1 MEPFSLRTLTAL
13 ALLGLPATAMADP
26 LDTLRAEVTARA
38 EAAGIPADPLV
49 NKIDEGAAKGV
60 PAARIRP
67 VVARL
72 HDRLVESS
80 PVCAGVADGGLCIV
94 AAADAIAAGASP
106 EALRI
111 LVDDHAAALVGAER
125 TRALVAVSAL
135 GAQGVSPDAA
145 IGQVAQAIERE
156 GGLDALVPRATPA
169 EPGVSPGTPGAKDGP
184 PAVGRGGE
192 LPVANPAS
200 DRENRGKGK
209 ARGGNP
215 DGPPGRPD
223 SPGNSGNAGG
233 NGNGNG
239 NAGGNGNGNAGGNGN
254 GRK

>member
-1 MEPFSLRTLTAL
+1 MDPFSLRTLTAL
-13 ALLGLPATAMADP
+13 ALLGLPATALADP
-26 LDTLRAEVTARA
+26 LDALRAEVTARA

-60 PAARIRP
+60 PAMRIRP
-67 VVARL
+67 VVSRL

-106 EALRI
+106 EALRS

-135 GAQGVSPDAA
+135 GARGVSPDAA
-145 IGQVAQAIERE
+145 IGQVAQALERA
-156 GGLDALVPRATPA
+156 GGLDALVPSATPA
-169 EPGVSPGTPGAKDGP
+169 ESGVSPATPGVKDGP

-209 ARGGNP
+209 ARGNGAE
-215 DGPPGRPD
+215 GPPGRPA
-223 SPGNSGNAGG
+223 SPGNSGNAGNGNNG

-239 NAGGNGNGNAGGNGN
+239 NAGGNGRGNGN
-254 GRK
+254 GK